1 MDKRAPRRNQP
12 NFDGGEHWGLDPQD
26 VRRHARRM
34 RQARA
39 AGPLGKIS
47 RIAAVVLLLVGAFA
61 VYWNF
66 DTLRELRFDF
76 SRLTGA
82 FEDAAEDRD
91 DARRGDEPGTEIV
104 EDSTIAG
111 VNMPTSIEGEEPPGA
126 EPPGARPPTA
136 EAPPPRAAAE
146 PAAAEPVAVPPSPPA
161 AAPVPQAAPPQAAAA
176 PEPEPAPRLPPEP
189 EGPVTPET
197 FGFGLEVMEVSE
209 ANASAR
215 ILVLRDGGR
224 RAVSSITWWTTDG
237 TATAGSD
244 FARLEPATVRFGVG
258 EQNRT
263 LLVPII
269 GDRNVEGPENFFV
282 HIAVGESASRDS
294 AAQIEILITDDD

>member
-1 MDKRAPRRNQP
+1 
-12 NFDGGEHWGLDPQD
+12 
-26 VRRHARRM
+26 
-34 RQARA
+34 
-39 AGPLGKIS
+39 
-47 RIAAVVLLLVGAFA
+47 

-76 SRLTGA
+76 SGLTGA

-91 DARRGDEPGTEIV
+91 GARRSDEPGTAVV

-111 VNMPTSIEGEEPPGA
+111 VNMPTSLEGEEPPGA
-126 EPPGARPPTA
+126 EPPAAESPPQ
-136 EAPPPRAAAE
+136 PPAAE
-146 PAAAEPVAVPPSPPA
+146 PAAEQPTAAESSPPA
-161 AAPVPQAAPPQAAAA
+161 AAPVPQAAPPQAAA

-224 RAVSSITWWTTDG
+224 RAVSSITWWTTEG

-282 HIAVGESASRDS
+282 HIAVGETASRDS
-294 AAQIEILITDDD
+294 VAQIEILITDDD

>member
-1 MDKRAPRRNQP
+1 
-12 NFDGGEHWGLDPQD
+12 
-26 VRRHARRM
+26 
-34 RQARA
+34 
-39 AGPLGKIS
+39 
-47 RIAAVVLLLVGAFA
+47 
-61 VYWNF
+61 
-66 DTLRELRFDF
+66 
-76 SRLTGA
+76 
-82 FEDAAEDRD
+82 
-91 DARRGDEPGTEIV
+91 
-104 EDSTIAG
+104 
-111 VNMPTSIEGEEPPGA
+111 MPTSIEGEEPPGA
-126 EPPGARPPTA
+126 EPPPAESPP
-136 EAPPPRAAAE
+136 E
-146 PAAAEPVAVPPSPPA
+146 PAAAEPVAAEPVAAEPSPPA
-161 AAPVPQAAPPQAAAA
+161 AVPVPQAAPPQAAAA
-176 PEPEPAPRLPPEP
+176 PEPAPRLPPEP

-224 RAVSSITWWTTDG
+224 RAVSSITWWTTEG

-244 FARLEPATVRFGVG
+244 FARLEPAMVRFGVG

-294 AAQIEILITDDD
+294 VAQIEILITDDD